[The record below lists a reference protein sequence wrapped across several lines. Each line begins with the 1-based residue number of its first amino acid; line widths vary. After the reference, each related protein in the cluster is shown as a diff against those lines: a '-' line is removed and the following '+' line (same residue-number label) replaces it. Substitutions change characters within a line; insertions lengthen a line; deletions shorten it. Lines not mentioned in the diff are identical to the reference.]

1 MPTKLANQPWE
12 DLHACLR
19 LAQLEANQAHDRQ
32 QDGQRWFSRF
42 LQGLENS
49 GVELIERTTKSI
61 NCVPT
66 DAVFQD
72 VFNGW
77 IPAPQRRNLK
87 FERVANDILNGLK
100 QPDLALLRSTSASSH
115 LRIEFDLDDSG
126 SPLAIVFN
134 LCCSTDPDAPRTRLA
149 LQLDHMG
156 AKLDA
161 RAFEARRVQVENRL
175 QALSDLD
182 QF

>member
-1 MPTKLANQPWE
+1 MPTKPATQPWE

-19 LAQLEANQAHDRQ
+19 LAQLEANQVHDRQ

-115 LRIEFDLDDSG
+115 LRIEFDLD
-126 SPLAIVFN
+126 
-134 LCCSTDPDAPRTRLA
+134 
-149 LQLDHMG
+149 
-156 AKLDA
+156 
-161 RAFEARRVQVENRL
+161 
-175 QALSDLD
+175 